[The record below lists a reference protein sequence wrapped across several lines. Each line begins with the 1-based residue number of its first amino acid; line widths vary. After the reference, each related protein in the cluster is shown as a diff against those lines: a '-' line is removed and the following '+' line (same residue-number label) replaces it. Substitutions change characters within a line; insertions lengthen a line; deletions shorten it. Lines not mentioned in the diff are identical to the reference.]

1 MRISD
6 WSSDVCSSDLAGGD
20 GSGDGGSRRRRQK
33 NGRAHVRTRKD
44 ATSRTTNDQYIIRR
58 PFAERGGKMT
68 NSEIVRAVDH
78 EPPFTAF
85 EPTPFR
91 KARPGESLQIE
102 INLVAEVEENFRKL
116 AFVKPNLPNMMTF
129 AIRSDEGAIPSRNN
143 YRSEEHTS
151 ELQSLMRISYA
162 VFCLKKNNKKTRL
175 P

>member
-1 MRISD
+1 MI
-6 WSSDVCSSDLAGGD
+6 
-20 GSGDGGSRRRRQK
+20 RRPPRSTRTDTLFPYTTLFRSRRQK

-116 AFVKPNLPNMMTF
+116 AFVKPNLQIGR
-129 AIRSDEGAIPSRNN
+129 A
-143 YRSEEHTS
+143 H
-151 ELQSLMRISYA
+151 
-162 VFCLKKNNKKTRL
+162 V
-175 P
+175 

>member
-1 MRISD
+1 
-6 WSSDVCSSDLAGGD
+6 
-20 GSGDGGSRRRRQK
+20 
-33 NGRAHVRTRKD
+33 
-44 ATSRTTNDQYIIRR
+44 
-58 PFAERGGKMT
+58 MT

-129 AIRSDEGAIPSRNN
+129 AIRSDEAAIPSRNY
-143 YRSEEHTS
+143 YRGK
-151 ELQSLMRISYA
+151 SLEPPPLSYFYA
-162 VFCLKKNNKKTRL
+162 GIVFCLMLHLKAFI
-175 P
+175 

>member
-85 EPTPFR
+85 EHTPFR
-91 KARPGESLQIE
+91 KARPGEPLQID
-102 INLVAEVEENFRKL
+102 INTVSEGEENFRTL
-116 AFVKPNLPNMMTF
+116 TFIKPNGPKLIT
-129 AIRSDEGAIPSRNN
+129 
-143 YRSEEHTS
+143 
-151 ELQSLMRISYA
+151 
-162 VFCLKKNNKKTRL
+162 LKKRS
-175 P
+175 

>member
-1 MRISD
+1 
-6 WSSDVCSSDLAGGD
+6 
-20 GSGDGGSRRRRQK
+20 
-33 NGRAHVRTRKD
+33 
-44 ATSRTTNDQYIIRR
+44 
-58 PFAERGGKMT
+58 MT

-143 YRSEEHTS
+143 YSGEGSAPPPLSYFRSEEHTS
-151 ELQSLMRISYA
+151 ELQSSELQ
-162 VFCLKKNNKKTRL
+162 
-175 P
+175 